1 MAEYSLFAPVS
12 SSHRPL
18 SVWELSVQIKDLV
31 EAAFPEVWVAGEIS
45 NFVRPQSGHCY
56 LTLKDE
62 RAQLRAVVWR
72 GAAARLRF
80 TPHDGLEVV
89 CRGRLDLY
97 PPRGNY
103 QLVIEDMVP
112 KGVGALELALRQLR
126 EKLAREGLFDAARKR
141 PVPAFVR
148 HIALVT
154 SPTGAAIHDF
164 LQVLARRWRG
174 ADVLVVPVRV
184 QGDGAAAEIAG
195 AIRTVNR
202 LNERAEKGGAE
213 KGNSPHL
220 PERPGGCFAQM
231 GTVPFFRPIDCLV
244 VARGGGSME
253 DLWAFN
259 EEPVVR
265 AIAASQIPVVSAVGH
280 EIDVTLADLAAD
292 VRALTPSEAAERVA
306 PATEELLADL
316 GELGRRLSA
325 GLCSRAEAARGRLD
339 AISRHAVF
347 RRPLQR
353 VFELMRRLD
362 ELGGRATRAVVQRAR
377 LARQHAGAAAGRLE
391 SLSPLAVLGRGYS
404 LTQRA
409 ADGRVVRAA
418 TELSVGEEITTR
430 FAHGRAASRVERV
443 DA

>member
-1 MAEYSLFAPVS
+1 V
-12 SSHRPL
+12 
-18 SVWELSVQIKDLV
+18 I
-31 EAAFPEVWVAGEIS
+31 
-45 NFVRPQSGHCY
+45 
-56 LTLKDE
+56 
-62 RAQLRAVVWR
+62 
-72 GAAARLRF
+72 
-80 TPHDGLEVV
+80 

-97 PPRGNY
+97 PARGSY
-103 QLVIEDMVP
+103 QLVIEDIVP
-112 KGVGALELALRQLR
+112 KGIGALELALRQLR

-141 PVPAFVR
+141 PLPAFVR

-164 LQVLARRWRG
+164 LQVLGRRWRG

-184 QGDGAAAEIAG
+184 QGDGAAAEIAE

-202 LNERAEKGGAE
+202 LDEGDA
-213 KGNSPHL
+213 
-220 PERPGGCFAQM
+220 
-231 GTVPFFRPIDCLV
+231 PIDCLV

-265 AIAASQIPVVSAVGH
+265 AIAASRIPVVSAVGH

-306 PATEELLADL
+306 PAAEELLADL
-316 GELGRRLSA
+316 GQLGQRLSA
-325 GLCSRAEAARGRLD
+325 ALRSRAEAGRARLD
-339 AISRHAVF
+339 SLSRHAVF
-347 RRPLQR
+347 RRPFQM
-353 VFELMRRLD
+353 VFELTRRLD
-362 ELGGRATRAVVQRAR
+362 ELGGRATRAIGRRAR
-377 LARQHAGAAAGRLE
+377 LARQQAGAVAGRLE

-418 TELSVGEEITTR
+418 TELAVGQDITTR
-430 FAHGRAASRVERV
+430 FAQGRAASRVERI